1 MGLNSKGIEY
11 VSNNLEKK
19 VKNNIIGVNIGQN
32 YNSLDSI
39 KDYSEVLEK
48 IDKHADYIVLNI
60 SCPNT
65 TTFDK
70 YKNID
75 YLSKIIKN
83 AKENSTKPVLIKIPP
98 DINYYLLCNLINLS
112 ILYNINGLIVSNTL
126 KTDKGGLSGK
136 SIESVTS
143 ELIKTVYKLSG
154 GQIPII
160 GCGGVFSGEDAY
172 RKIKN
177 GASLIQIYTSFIYN
191 GPKVIYDINKE
202 LDELLINDGY
212 SNISQCVGTN
222 IDLKYT
228 YNELFDSYYKYLI
241 SYWN

>member
-1 MGLNSKGIEY
+1 M
-11 VSNNLEKK
+11 
-19 VKNNIIGVNIGQN
+19 
-32 YNSLDSI
+32 
-39 KDYSEVLEK
+39 
-48 IDKHADYIVLNI
+48 
-60 SCPNT
+60 
-65 TTFDK
+65 
-70 YKNID
+70 
-75 YLSKIIKN
+75 
-83 AKENSTKPVLIKIPP
+83 
-98 DINYYLLCNLINLS
+98 CNLINLS